1 MPPILVVKNLTK
13 HYTQLKRRPGL
24 FGALTN
30 LLFPQY
36 RIIPAVEQVSF
47 TLEAGE
53 IVGYLGPNGAGK
65 STTIKMLTGLLVPTS
80 GEALVNGYI
89 PWKER
94 TRYVREI
101 GVVFGNRP
109 SLWWD
114 LPVIDSLEL
123 LEPMYR
129 IPHQRF
135 LSNLKEYSAILG
147 LEPFLTTPVRSLSL
161 GERMRADLCAALI
174 HDPRILFLDEPT
186 VGLDVVAKEHIRQT
200 ILHIRQ
206 QRGVTVLLT
215 THDLSDVE
223 RLCERVMILDQGK
236 LLFDG
241 SLDVLNA
248 RFEGHWTLRVN
259 FQIEYPDVSLPG
271 AEIFQREGNRAI
283 YRFDHRRVAQTEL
296 IRYLFEHYAI
306 ADIEVR
312 RPSLEETIRR
322 IYNERLLMGSWT
334 E

>member
-1 MPPILVVKNLTK
+1 MPPILQINHLTK
-13 HYTQLKRRPGL
+13 HYILLKRRPGILGSIKNL
-24 FGALTN
+24 FLPEFQT
-30 LLFPQY
+30 
-36 RIIPAVEQVSF
+36 IKAVEQVSF
-47 TLEAGE
+47 SLDAGE

-65 STTIKMLTGLLVPTS
+65 STTIKMLTGLLAPTS
-80 GEALVNGYI
+80 GEAQVNGYI

-123 LEPMYR
+123 LEPMYQISR
-129 IPHQRF
+129 QRF
-135 LSNLKEYSAILG
+135 LSNLKEFSAILG
-147 LEPFLTTPVRSLSL
+147 LEPFLHTPVRSLSL

-174 HDPRILFLDEPT
+174 HEPRILFLDEPT

-200 ILHIRQ
+200 ILHIRE

-241 SLDVLNA
+241 SLDDLNT
-248 RFEGHWTLRVN
+248 RFEGHWTLRVD
-259 FQIEYPDVSLPG
+259 FQKDYPSISLPG
-271 AEIFQREGNRAI
+271 AEILQREGAEI
-283 YRFDHRRVAQTEL
+283 LFRFDHRHIAVTEL
-296 IRYLFEHYAI
+296 IRHLFEHYAI
-306 ADIEVR
+306 ADIEVK
-312 RPSLEETIRR
+312 RPPLEETIRR
-322 IYNERLLMGSWT
+322 IYNERLLMGGLT